1 MSIYKNTAW
10 SFLGIFASQIINII
24 TNVVL
29 ARVLAPDIF
38 GVLGMAIV
46 FSGLIFVIQE
56 TGLNSYLIYKK
67 DCDDSVINTTF
78 WLNTIFSIICSV
90 ILFLSSSLI
99 TDIYSNN
106 NVATVIHYMC
116 IGILIGSIGTTSR
129 AMLTRKNQ
137 FGKITKIDIISE
149 ALSSIVAIYLV
160 FNNMNLMAISARYLV
175 RPCVQSIILF
185 YYYPIKINF
194 IYFKIS
200 EIKAISSYSLGI
212 LGSQIFIY
220 FNNNIDFFL
229 VGKLLGSTAL
239 GIYTLAFQ
247 WGALARYYLSG
258 AIIKALFPDV
268 ARKKDN
274 IGELQ
279 HTYIDVI
286 GKLAFISFP
295 VCMGMAAI
303 SKEFIEILYG
313 QKWKDAV
320 EILQILL
327 FAGAIASVGVI
338 GGPILR
344 GIGKARTEM
353 VINFIS
359 FITLFL
365 MIMSTIKYG
374 LLAVVYSELC
384 RAIIIEFL
392 RTVCVSR
399 YIKLKINTI
408 LKQIIR
414 PFMIALMMY
423 LIVTIFNYNYFNL
436 NIVLVLFI
444 KIVLGILSYGFM
456 SIIFNKQQTLEIKSI
471 IIKR

>member
-1 MSIYKNTAW
+1 
-10 SFLGIFASQIINII
+10 
-24 TNVVL
+24 
-29 ARVLAPDIF
+29 
-38 GVLGMAIV
+38 
-46 FSGLIFVIQE
+46 
-56 TGLNSYLIYKK
+56 
-67 DCDDSVINTTF
+67 
-78 WLNTIFSIICSV
+78 
-90 ILFLSSSLI
+90 
-99 TDIYSNN
+99 
-106 NVATVIHYMC
+106 
-116 IGILIGSIGTTSR
+116 
-129 AMLTRKNQ
+129 
-137 FGKITKIDIISE
+137 
-149 ALSSIVAIYLV
+149 
-160 FNNMNLMAISARYLV
+160 
-175 RPCVQSIILF
+175 
-185 YYYPIKINF
+185 
-194 IYFKIS
+194 
-200 EIKAISSYSLGI
+200 
-212 LGSQIFIY
+212 
-220 FNNNIDFFL
+220 
-229 VGKLLGSTAL
+229 
-239 GIYTLAFQ
+239 
-247 WGALARYYLSG
+247 
-258 AIIKALFPDV
+258 
-268 ARKKDN
+268 
-274 IGELQ
+274 
-279 HTYIDVI
+279 
-286 GKLAFISFP
+286 
-295 VCMGMAAI
+295 MGMAAI

-423 LIVTIFNYNYFNL
+423 LIITIFNYNYFNL